1 MLMHT
6 GPHVHRARTH
16 KEEIE
21 MNADQLKGRWMQFK
35 GDLKAKW
42 GKFTDND
49 LTEIEGNMDK
59 FVGKVQ
65 ERYGDKKSELMKWAE
80 AWHAKPAAKAE
91 RKTKN
96 PVA

>member
-1 MLMHT
+1 
-6 GPHVHRARTH
+6 
-16 KEEIE
+16 
-21 MNADQLKGRWMQFK
+21 
-35 GDLKAKW
+35 
-42 GKFTDND
+42 